1 MTRMISYLI
10 VAALAAGAGAVAF
23 GGSSG
28 SGGSGPGSSSAGL
41 SPNESGHDTIDRV
54 VDGDTVKLTK
64 LGRVRLIGV
73 DTPEV
78 YFHTECFGKQASAF
92 TKHLL
97 PAGTAVS
104 WHADAEP
111 RDRYG
116 RALVYLYDGSTFVN
130 AELVRRGY
138 ASQLTIPP
146 DDAHADEF
154 GRLARGAREQG
165 RGLWGAC
172 GGNPR

>member
-1 MTRMISYLI
+1 MTRLITYLL
-10 VAALAAGAGAVAF
+10 VAALAAGGGAVAF

-28 SGGSGPGSSSAGL
+28 SGGSRDGGAAL
-41 SPNESGHDTIDRV
+41 APNAHGADTIDRV
-54 VDGDTVKLTK
+54 VDGDTVRLTR
-64 LGRVRLIGV
+64 LGRARLIGV

-78 YFHTECFGKQASAF
+78 YFHTECFGERASAF
-92 TKHLL
+92 AKRLL
-97 PAGTAVS
+97 PDGTQVT
-104 WHADAEP
+104 WQADAEP

-116 RALVYLYDGSTFVN
+116 RALVYLRKGSTFVN
-130 AELVRRGY
+130 AELARAGY

-146 DDAHADEF
+146 NVAHADEF
-154 GRLARGAREQG
+154 GRLAREAREAG